1 MKKLFCLLP
10 LLIIAITSFGQSFTK
25 PTNTETLKEQTMMFK
40 QDFGKDKSISL
51 VLWGQKSGLGAII
64 ELVDM
69 TESPRPTEVKM
80 QYQIESSNTLY
91 LLVKGQ
97 KFRYVVFHNDTA
109 YLYSVEDE
117 KLWIKLPRTH

>member
-1 MKKLFCLLP
+1 MKKLFCLLS
-10 LLIIAITSFGQSFTK
+10 LLIIAITSLGQSFTK

-40 QDFGKDKSISL
+40 QDFGKDKYISL
-51 VLWGQKSGLGAII
+51 VLWGQKSGLGALI

-109 YLYSVEDE
+109 YLYSIADE
-117 KLWIKLPRTH
+117 KLWTKLPRTH